1 MIPCIPI
8 WMTMSTLH
16 INQSSCGVKIS
27 YLVPCNGRFLIGGK
41 VYMYFRESMEE
52 VDIFL
57 EFIFFSIYI
66 YIYIP
71 TSYHEC

>member
-27 YLVPCNGRFLIGGK
+27 SLVPCNGRFLIGGEGLHI
-41 VYMYFRESMEE
+41 FRESMGE
-52 VDIFL
+52 VVTYFCI
-57 EFIFFSIYI
+57 IYI
-66 YIYIP
+66 YTP
-71 TSYHEC
+71 TLYHGR